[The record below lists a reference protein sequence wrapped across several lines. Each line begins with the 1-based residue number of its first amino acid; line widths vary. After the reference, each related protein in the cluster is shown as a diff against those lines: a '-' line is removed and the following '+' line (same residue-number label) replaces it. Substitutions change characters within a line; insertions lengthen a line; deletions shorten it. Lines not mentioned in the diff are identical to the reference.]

1 LKSIRFHFGIACVVV
16 AAFLAGC
23 GTKNR
28 SAEAER
34 ASSSASST
42 LVERAGNTGFMQL
55 EAGSFSKLA
64 PREQTLAYWLSQASI
79 AIDPIIYDQLSR
91 YGLREKRLLEAL
103 VAHPEGIKPDISAKI
118 AAFAKLFWGNKGN
131 HNETTAQKF
140 LPEFTFEELQAA
152 GAQAIHN
159 GLRIGDPYG
168 TGKPIATEADFTAEI
183 NDLKPALFDPNF
195 EPTIT
200 TKNPPAG
207 LDILQASSNNFYS
220 GVRLLDL
227 KGFQE
232 HYPLDSELVKTKDGK
247 LVEEI
252 YRAGTPDG
260 RIPRGLYA
268 RFLGKAIENLQKARA
283 FAEPGQDTVIDDLV
297 RFYQSGEFADWLRF
311 GASWVQNDANV
322 DFANGFIEI
331 YRDARGAKGTS
342 QSFVTVTDQRVNAL
356 MLKVASNAQY
366 FEDHAPWDG
375 KYKKQGVKP
384 PTAKAVEALIETG
397 DFHVTT
403 IGDNLPNENEVHQK
417 YGSKSFLFTGTTRA
431 FSHATGTASLEEFAY
446 TPEEVARGKKYG
458 DEVEDLMTAL
468 HEIIGHGSGKL
479 SPRLTHDAS
488 FYLKEYFS
496 TLEEARA
503 DLMALW
509 NVFDPKLQELGLV
522 SSPEVGKAMYDGSAR
537 VALTQLR
544 KVLKGDTIEEDHDR
558 DRQLIVNYILDKTG
572 AIGRVERDG
581 QAYITVRDYDKMH
594 QGVGMLLAELMRIKA
609 EGDYAAIK
617 ALVDRYG
624 VHIDTAVRDQVV
636 ARYKKLDL
644 PTFWTGINPTLT
656 AKTGATGDVTSVEIS
671 YPRDYAKQQLG
682 YAAMYGAAQ

>member
-1 LKSIRFHFGIACVVV
+1 MKFTRSHFGFACL
-16 AAFLAGC
+16 AATLLQAGC
-23 GTKNR
+23 GNK
-28 SAEAER
+28 SLSVEAER
-34 ASSSASST
+34 STSSTTST
-42 LVERAGNTGFMQL
+42 LVDRVGNTGFLQL

-103 VAHPEGIKPDISAKI
+103 VAHPEGIKPDVYAKI
-118 AAFAKLFWGNKGN
+118 TAFTKLFWGNKGN

-140 LPEFTFEELQAA
+140 LPEFTFEELQQA
-152 GAQAIHN
+152 GAQAIHS

-168 TGKPIATEADFTAEI
+168 TGHPIVTDADFTAEI
-183 NDLKPALFDPNF
+183 NDLKAALFDPNF

-227 KGFQE
+227 KNFPE
-232 HYPLDSELVKTKDGK
+232 HYPLDSQVVKEKNGK
-247 LVEEI
+247 LVEQV

-260 RIPRGLYA
+260 RIPPGLYA
-268 RFLGKAIENLQKARA
+268 RFLSKAIENLQKARA
-283 FAEPGQDTVIDDLV
+283 FAEPGQDTVIDDLI
-297 RFYQSGEFADWLRF
+297 RFYQSGEFEDWLRF

-322 DFANGFIEI
+322 DFASGFIEV

-342 QSFVTVTDQRVNAL
+342 QSFVTVTDQRVNSL
-356 MLKVASNAQY
+356 MLKVAGNAQY
-366 FEDHAPWDG
+366 FEDHAPWDA

-403 IGDNLPNENEVHQK
+403 VGDNLPNENEIHQK

-431 FSHATGTASLEEFAY
+431 FSHATGTVSLEEFAY
-446 TPEEVARGKKYG
+446 TPEEVARGRKYG
-458 DEVEDLMTAL
+458 DEAEDMMTAL

-479 SPRLTHDAS
+479 SPKLTHDAA
-488 FYLKEYFS
+488 FYLKEYYS
-496 TLEEARA
+496 TLEEGRA

-509 NVFDPKLQELGLV
+509 NIFDPKLQELGLV
-522 SSPEVGKAMYDGSAR
+522 SSPEVGKAMYDAAAR

-544 KVLKGDTIEEDHDR
+544 KVLKGDTLEEDHDR
-558 DRQLIVNYILDKTG
+558 DRQLIVNYIIDKTG
-572 AIGRVERDG
+572 AIARVERDG
-581 QAYITVRDYDKMH
+581 KAYITVRDYDKMH

-609 EGDYAAIK
+609 EGDYNAIK

-624 VHIDTAVRDQVV
+624 VHIDTGLRDQVV
-636 ARYKKLDL
+636 ARYEKLNL

-656 AKTGATGDVTSVEIS
+656 TKAGTDVVEIS

-682 YAAMYGAAQ
+682 YAAMYAQ